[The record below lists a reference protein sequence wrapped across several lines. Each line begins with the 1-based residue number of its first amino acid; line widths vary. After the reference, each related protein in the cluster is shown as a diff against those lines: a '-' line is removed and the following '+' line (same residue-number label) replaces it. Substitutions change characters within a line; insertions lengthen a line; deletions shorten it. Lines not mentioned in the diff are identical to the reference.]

1 MEGLIKSN
9 KHVVPAEPINHP
21 VCVVYVCTCARAED
35 IICPVKIQTGTI
47 VQSEGVR
54 KIMRRRE
61 MEGESQTGWER
72 RLNRTATKQ
81 SVWVFSSGHEETVKE
96 RNGDRA

>member
-1 MEGLIKSN
+1 
-9 KHVVPAEPINHP
+9 
-21 VCVVYVCTCARAED
+21 
-35 IICPVKIQTGTI
+35 
-47 VQSEGVR
+47 
-54 KIMRRRE
+54 MRRRE

-72 RLNRTATKQ
+72 HPNRTETKQ